1 MRQLWQTA
9 SGNCGTTL
17 RGQALLR
24 FPLVNKGTAFSAA
37 EREALGL
44 NGLLPP
50 TILTIEQQAQRAYSQ
65 YSGQSDDLHK
75 NIYLTALHDRNEVLF
90 YRLLTDH
97 LREMLPVVYTP
108 TVAQA
113 IQEYSHEYRRPRGVY
128 LSIDRPDL
136 IDEAFDNYGAGA
148 NDVDLVVAT
157 DGERILG
164 IGDWGVGGI
173 DIAIGKLAVYT
184 AAAGIHPMRVI
195 PVVLDV
201 GTDQPSL
208 LNDPLYLGNRHP
220 RHHGAQYD
228 EFIDLYVR
236 TVVRRFPDAI
246 IHWEDFAIDKARRIL
261 MRYRDRYRTFND
273 DMQGTGAITCAAA
286 LSAARASGIPLC
298 EQRVVLF
305 GAGTAGIGI
314 AEQLRDA
321 MIGEGLSRAQ
331 ANDRFWCLGR
341 HGLLTEN
348 LDGVLRDFQL
358 PWARTEAEV
367 RKFAREGFDGAITLA
382 EVVRQVQPTMLIGTS
397 TVADSFS
404 EPIIREMAAHA
415 ERPIILPLSNPTAL
429 SEATPADLLAWTEG
443 RALVAT
449 GSPFSP
455 VNYGVITYAIAQA
468 NNALVF
474 PGLGLGTIVSRASRI
489 SDGMLAAAARSV
501 ADMADGGAAGAPILP
516 EVEDL
521 REVSAA
527 VGTAVAEAAVCEGL
541 SRATLS
547 DISRQVRA
555 AMWQPAYCQIEAV

>member
-1 MRQLWQTA
+1 MRQLRQLA

-17 RGQALLR
+17 RGEALLR
-24 FPLVNKGTAFSAA
+24 TPLINKGTAFTTA
-37 EREALGL
+37 ERKALGL

-50 TILTIEQQAQRAYSQ
+50 TVLTIEQQAQRAYQQ
-65 YSGQSDDLHK
+65 YSEQSDDLHK

-97 LREMLPVVYTP
+97 LSEMLPIVYTP

-113 IQEYSHEYRRPRGVY
+113 IQQYSHEYRRPRGVY
-128 LSIDRPDL
+128 LSIDRPEL
-136 IDEAFDNYGAGA
+136 MEEAFENYGAGA
-148 NDVDLVVAT
+148 NDVDLLVAT

-208 LNDPLYLGNRHP
+208 LDDPLYLGNRHP
-220 RHHGAQYD
+220 REHGACYD
-228 EFIDLYVR
+228 AFIDQYVR
-236 TVVRRFPDAI
+236 TVARKFPHAI

-273 DMQGTGAITCAAA
+273 DMQGTGAIACAAA
-286 LSAARASGIPLC
+286 LSAARASGIPLQ

-321 MIGEGLSRAQ
+321 MIDEGLSRAQ

-348 LDGVLRDFQL
+348 LDGVLRDFQR
-358 PWARTEAEV
+358 PWARSEGEV
-367 RKFAREGFDGAITLA
+367 RKFAHEGFDGAITLA

-397 TVADSFS
+397 TVAHSFS
-404 EPIIREMAAHA
+404 EPIVREMAAHS

-455 VNYGVITYAIAQA
+455 VSYDGTTYAIAQA

-489 SDGMLAAAARSV
+489 SDGMLAAAARAV
-501 ADMADGGAAGAPILP
+501 AGLADATAPGAPILP
-516 EVEDL
+516 EVQSL

-527 VGTAVAEAAVCEGL
+527 VGTAVAEAALWQGL
-541 SRATLS
+541 AAATLS
-547 DISRQVRA
+547 DISGQVRA
-555 AMWQPAYCQIEAV
+555 AMWQPAYCQIEAL